1 MKYYWA
7 GNTTLVSRGIIEKG
21 AMMKMVM
28 RILSA
33 HLIILTIAI
42 GQANATTISGISQ
55 NSSTIGRYTKY
66 ELTFTLSRTYTNPFD
81 PCEVDVTV
89 TFHQPDGTDVNIPGF
104 YYRAYTVSGSN
115 PETYT
120 TAGAISW
127 KTRFAP
133 SQIGSYT
140 CDIKVKD
147 VDGTATVTTAGSF
160 TCQESGKKGFI
171 GVDPNQHDFLKYDNG
186 DTRINIGQNI
196 GWNGDSNNGGIYNWN
211 YYLVKL
217 HNAGANWVR
226 LWSCPYGRDMGVAL
240 EWKIGLYGTTYFQGC
255 GKPSLQ
261 TSLRM
266 DRYVEIAEQNDIAI
280 QYCLQHHGQVSTDTD
295 SDWANNPYNSANAG
309 GFLSDPCKYFTDP
322 CAIKL
327 TKNKYRYIISR
338 WGYSP
343 AIYAWELFNEVQ
355 WTNGWKNQQ
364 ANVVAWHNTM
374 ASYIRSIDAFKH
386 PVTTSS
392 HGPGFENLW
401 NLPDINLVEN
411 HYYGIDTIRTF
422 EQTALSLADFNKPVL
437 MAEFGLGNN
446 LEGSTQPEPY
456 ATQLKEGL
464 EMHNGIWAAFFAKS
478 SAHLWWWDNYIDPC
492 NLYGVYTPLSIYDAN
507 ENLADCNLTRA
518 QRAASGNE
526 AYFAN
531 PVLTDFFAVSDQ
543 NIFYLQ
549 GDFFPGM
556 DKLSQYLQGIWED
569 WRHLRSDPNFHLT
582 MPTDGYFKIH
592 VAGDANSTNSLQVLV
607 NGVVVFSHSYGPLV
621 PSFIITV
628 PLSAGPQTVQVKNT
642 GNDWF
647 LITGYE
653 FAPNNVSPLG
663 SMGLVGKQR
672 GYFWIYDTNSQI
684 GLINNGT
691 FHNEPV
697 IAKGLSDGL
706 YNVYVYATR
715 DSGGIINS
723 GTANSVAG
731 QLSYTLPDFTK
742 DIAVKVTRIV
752 NFRDFAAF
760 AAQWQQTGSNIGAD
774 LAHDGNVNFIDFS
787 ILAGYWMDNCP
798 ADWPF

>member
-1 MKYYWA
+1 MKKVTY
-7 GNTTLVSRGIIEKG
+7 
-21 AMMKMVM
+21 
-28 RILSA
+28 ILAA
-33 HLIILTIAI
+33 HLLAILVFGI
-42 GQANATTISGISQ
+42 GQAKATTISGISQ

-66 ELTFTLSRTYTNPFD
+66 ELTFTLSRIYTNPFD
-81 PCEVDVTV
+81 PCEVDVMV

-104 YYRAYTVSGSN
+104 YYQIFTVSGSN

-120 TAGAISW
+120 TSGAISW
-127 KTRFAP
+127 KARFAP

-160 TCQESGKKGFI
+160 TCQESGQKGFI
-171 GVDPNQHDFLKYDNG
+171 RVDPNQHDFLKYDNG

-196 GWNGDSNNGGIYNWN
+196 GWNNGSLPGGGISGWDYF
-211 YYLVKL
+211 LKKL

-226 LWSCPYGRDMGVAL
+226 LWSCTYGADFGVAL
-240 EWKIGLYGTTYFQGC
+240 EWENGYGGKTYFQGA

-266 DRYVEIAEQNDIAI
+266 DRYVEIAEQNSIAI
-280 QYCLQHHGQVSTDTD
+280 QFALQHHGQFSTDTD
-295 SDWANNPYNSANAG
+295 TDWANNPYNSANPG
-309 GFLSDPCKYFTDP
+309 GWLSDPALYFTDP

-327 TKNKYRYIISR
+327 TKNKYRYIVAR

-355 WTNGWKNQQ
+355 WTNGWKTQP
-364 ANVVAWHNTM
+364 ATVVAWHSTM

-392 HGPGFENLW
+392 NSSGFENLW

-411 HYYGIDTIRTF
+411 HYYGNDTIRTF

-437 MAEFGLGNN
+437 MAEFGLGSIAGVSPPEPNTPA
-446 LEGSTQPEPY
+446 LPEPY
-456 ATQLKEGL
+456 KTQVIQGL

-478 SAHLWWWDNYIDPC
+478 SAHLWWWDGYIDPC

-507 ENLADCNLTRA
+507 ENLADCNLVRA
-518 QRAASGNE
+518 QRAASGSE
-526 AYFAN
+526 SYFAN
-531 PVLTDFFAVSDQ
+531 PVLTDFWAVSTQ
-543 NIFYLQ
+543 TVFYLQ
-549 GDFFPGM
+549 VDYFPGM
-556 DKLSQYLQGIWED
+556 ENLSQWLHGSTKSAYK
-569 WRHLRSDPNFHLT
+569 SDPNFHLN
-582 MPTDGYFKIH
+582 MLSAGALKIH
-592 VAGDANSTNSLQVLV
+592 VQSTANWCQNSLCVLV
-607 NGVVVFSHSYGPLV
+607 NGSQIFSGTYPADSNN
-621 PSFIITV
+621 FIISV
-628 PLSAGPQTVQVKNT
+628 PLSAGQQTVQIKNT
-642 GNDWF
+642 GQDWF
-647 LITGYE
+647 DISGYE
-653 FAPNNVSPLG
+653 FAPTNVSPLG
-663 SMGLVGKQR
+663 SMGLVNKQQ

-774 LAHDGNVNFIDFS
+774 LTHDGNVNFIDFS

>member
-1 MKYYWA
+1 MKK
-7 GNTTLVSRGIIEKG
+7 I
-21 AMMKMVM
+21 MC
-28 RILSA
+28 ILAA
-33 HLIILTIAI
+33 HLIAI
-42 GQANATTISGISQ
+42 FAFGINQANATTISGILQ

-104 YYRAYTVSGSN
+104 YYKAYTASGSN
-115 PETYT
+115 PETYPDSG
-120 TAGAISW
+120 AGAISW
-127 KTRFAP
+127 KARFAP
-133 SQIGSYT
+133 SQLGSYT

-147 VDGTATVTTAGSF
+147 VDGTATATNAGSF

-171 GVDPNQHDFLKYDNG
+171 IVDPNQHDFLKYDNG

-196 GWNGDSNNGGIYNWN
+196 GWNNGSLAGGGIAGWDYF
-211 YYLVKL
+211 LEKL

-226 LWSCPYGRDMGVAL
+226 LWSCTYGADFGVAL
-240 EWKIGLYGTTYFQGC
+240 EWENGYGGKTYFQGA

-280 QYCLQHHGQVSTDTD
+280 QFALQHHGQFSTTTD
-295 SDWANNPYNSANAG
+295 ADWNDNPYNIVAG
-309 GFLSDPCKYFTDP
+309 GFLTDPCKYFTDP

-327 TKNKYRYIISR
+327 TKNKYRYIVAR

-355 WTNGWKNQQ
+355 WTDGWNYDQST
-364 ANVVAWHNTM
+364 VVSWHNTM
-374 ASYIRSIDAFKH
+374 ASYIRSIDAFNH
-386 PVTTSS
+386 PITTSS

-411 HYYGIDTIRTF
+411 HYYGNDTIRTF

-437 MAEFGLGNN
+437 MAEFGLGGNP
-446 LEGSTQPEPY
+446 EGTTQPEPY

-478 SAHLWWWDNYIDPC
+478 SAHLWWWDRYIDPC

-518 QRAASGNE
+518 QRAASGAE
-526 AYFAN
+526 SYFAN

-543 NIFYLQ
+543 NVFYLQ

-647 LITGYE
+647 NITGYE
-653 FAPNNVSPLG
+653 FAPNNVSLLG
-663 SMGLVGKQR
+663 SMGLVNKQR

-723 GTANSVAG
+723 GTANSVNG
-731 QLSYTLPDFTK
+731 QLTYTLPDFSK
-742 DIAVKVTRIV
+742 DIAVKVIGV
-752 NFRDFAAF
+752 IDIYDLDAF
-760 AAQWQQTGSNIGAD
+760 SNYWLQTGSNIGAD
-774 LAHDGNVNFIDFS
+774 LNHDGKVNFADFS
-787 ILAGYWMDNCP
+787 ILAGYWMNSSP
-798 ADWPF
+798 ANWPF

>member
-1 MKYYWA
+1 
-7 GNTTLVSRGIIEKG
+7 
-21 AMMKMVM
+21 MMKMVA

-33 HLIILTIAI
+33 HLVILTIAI
-42 GQANATTISGISQ
+42 GQASATTISGISQ
-55 NSSTIGRYTKY
+55 NSPTIGRYTKY

-115 PETYT
+115 PERYT

-127 KTRFAP
+127 KARFAP
-133 SQIGSYT
+133 LQIGSYT

-147 VDGTATVTTAGSF
+147 VDGTATATTAGSF

-171 GVDPNQHDFLKYDNG
+171 KVDPNQHDFLKYDNG
-186 DTRINIGQNI
+186 DTRLNIGENI
-196 GWNGDSNNGGIYNWN
+196 GWNNGSIPGGGISGWD
-211 YYLVKL
+211 YYLKKL

-226 LWSCPYGRDMGVAL
+226 LWSCHYGSDMGVAL
-240 EWKIGLYGTTYFQGC
+240 EWKIGIWGTTYFQGA

-266 DRYVEIAEQNDIAI
+266 DRYVEIAEQNGIAI
-280 QYCLQHHGQVSTDTD
+280 QFALQHHGQVSTDTD
-295 SDWANNPYNSANAG
+295 ADWNDNPYNANNSG

-327 TKNKYRYIISR
+327 TKNKYRYIVAR

-343 AIYAWELFNEVQ
+343 AIFAWELFNEVQ
-355 WTNGWKNQQ
+355 WTNGWKKEP

-401 NLPDINLVEN
+401 NLPDINLVEH
-411 HYYGIDTIRTF
+411 HYYGNDTIRTF
-422 EQTALSLADFNKPVL
+422 DQTTLSLQDFNKPVL
-437 MAEFGLGNN
+437 IAEFGLDGNP
-446 LEGSTQPEPY
+446 EGSTQPEPY

-478 SAHLWWWDNYIDPC
+478 SAHLWWWDRYIDPC
-492 NLYGVYTPLSIYDAN
+492 NLYGVYTPLSIYAAN
-507 ENLADCNLTRA
+507 ENLANCNLTRA
-518 QRAASGNE
+518 QRAASGAE

-531 PVLTDFFAVSDQ
+531 PVLGDFWAVTTQFD
-543 NIFYLQ
+543 FYLQ
-549 GDFFPGM
+549 GNSFPGM
-556 DKLSQYLQGIWED
+556 GNLSRWFHGSTKSAYK
-569 WRHLRSDPNFHLT
+569 SDPNFHLNMLT
-582 MPTDGYFKIH
+582 AGALKIH
-592 VAGDANSTNSLQVLV
+592 VQSTANWTSNSLRVLR
-607 NGVVVFSHSYGPLV
+607 NGSQIFSGTYPADSNN
-621 PSFIITV
+621 FIITV
-628 PLSAGPQTVQVKNT
+628 PLSAGQQSVKIENT
-642 GNDWF
+642 GLDWF
-647 LITGYE
+647 VITSYE
-653 FAPNNVSPLG
+653 FAPNDVSLLG

-672 GYFWIYDTNSQI
+672 GYFWIYDTNSQY

-706 YNVYVYATR
+706 YDVDVYATR
-715 DSGGIINS
+715 GAGGIINS
-723 GTANSVAG
+723 GTANSVSG
-731 QLSYTLPDFTK
+731 QLTYTLPDFTK
-742 DIAVKVTRIV
+742 DIAVKVIGV
-752 NFRDFAAF
+752 VDIYDLDAF
-760 AAQWQQTGSNIGAD
+760 CNYWLQTGSNIGAD
-774 LAHDGNVNFIDFS
+774 LNHDGKVNFGDFS
-787 ILAGYWMDNCP
+787 ILADYWMDNCP
-798 ADWPF
+798 VDWPF

>member
-1 MKYYWA
+1 
-7 GNTTLVSRGIIEKG
+7 
-21 AMMKMVM
+21 MMKKVM

-55 NSSTIGRYTKY
+55 NASTIGRYTKY
-66 ELTFTLSRTYTNPFD
+66 ELTFTLSRTYTNQFD
-81 PCEVDVTV
+81 PCEVDVMV

-115 PETYT
+115 PEQYT
-120 TAGAISW
+120 TLLSTSW
-127 KTRFAP
+127 KARFAP
-133 SQIGSYT
+133 SQLGSYT

-147 VDGTATVTTAGSF
+147 ADGTATVTSAKTF

-171 GVDPNQHDFLKYDNG
+171 RVDPNQHDFLKYDNG
-186 DTRINIGQNI
+186 DTRLNIGQNI
-196 GWNGDSNNGGIYNWN
+196 AWSSNSTQYGNYGGIYGWN
-211 YYLVKL
+211 SYLVKL

-226 LWSCPYGRDMGVAL
+226 LWSCTYGYGNDYGVAL
-240 EWKIGLYGTTYFQGC
+240 EWQNGYGGKTYFQGA
-255 GKPSLQ
+255 GRPSSQ

-280 QYCLQHHGQVSTDTD
+280 QFALQHHGQFSTDTD
-295 SDWANNPYNSANAG
+295 TDWANNPYNSANSG
-309 GFLSDPCKYFTDP
+309 GWLSDPALYFTDP

-327 TKNKYRYIISR
+327 TKNKYRYIVAR

-343 AIYAWELFNEVQ
+343 AIFAWELFNEVQ
-355 WTNGWKNQQ
+355 WTNGWKNNQ
-364 ANVVAWHNTM
+364 ASVVAWHNTM

-411 HYYGIDTIRTF
+411 HYYGNDTIRTF

-437 MAEFGLGNN
+437 MAEFGLGGNP
-446 LEGSTQPEPY
+446 EGTTQPEPY

-478 SAHLWWWDNYIDPC
+478 SAHLWWWDCYIDPC
-492 NLYGVYTPLSIYDAN
+492 NLYGVYTPLSIYDTN
-507 ENLADCNLTRA
+507 ENLADCNLVRA
-518 QRAASGNE
+518 QRAASGAE
-526 AYFAN
+526 SYFAS
-531 PVLTDFFAVSDQ
+531 PVLTDFWAVSTQ
-543 NIFYLQ
+543 TVFYLQ
-549 GDFFPGM
+549 VDYFPGM
-556 DKLSQYLQGIWED
+556 GNLSQWLHGSTKSAYK
-569 WRHLRSDPNFHLT
+569 SDPNFNLN
-582 MPTDGYFKIH
+582 MPVSGALKIH
-592 VAGDANSTNSLQVLV
+592 VQSTANWCTNSLRVLV
-607 NGVVVFSHSYGPLV
+607 NGSQIFSGTYPADSNN
-621 PSFIITV
+621 FIITV
-628 PLSAGPQTVQVKNT
+628 PLSAGQQAVKVENT
-642 GNDWF
+642 GPDWF
-647 LITGYE
+647 TITSYE

-672 GYFWIYDTNSQI
+672 GYFWIYDTNSQY

-706 YNVYVYATR
+706 YDVDVYATR
-715 DSGGIINS
+715 GAGGIINS
-723 GTANSVAG
+723 GTANSVSG
-731 QLSYTLPDFTK
+731 QLTYTLPDFTK
-742 DIAVKVTRIV
+742 DIAVKVTGVVEIY
-752 NFRDFAAF
+752 DLDAF
-760 AAQWQQTGSNIGAD
+760 CNYWLQTGSNIGAD
-774 LAHDGNVNFIDFS
+774 LNHDGKVDFGDFS